1 MIRQASPAR
10 GSSRLRFSV
19 RLIQHLGSPREI
31 VNLGIIADK
40 AGFDHAWF
48 PSDKFMYNAWSMIAA
63 LAENTDNIIVG
74 ANGTEPY
81 AISPA
86 EIAVFMATLDHLS
99 QGRVAIGFGMHTE
112 KMVNWLGHDTSDR
125 LQRIREAVELMRRIW
140 RGENAKF
147 NGEVYHWSDQCYLR
161 FKAFRERIPIYVSGF
176 AHDDLEL
183 SGEIGDGSLP
193 MVTPPESASL
203 MIERVLKGVRK
214 AGRNTDEFDVC
225 GCAWFSISANGKNTE
240 TESLKDVLAYFGHY
254 LDEEA
259 LTTVGLSRAHFSAT
273 QRMVDAGDYS
283 GARAAVTPEMMKLA
297 VVGSPKDAIDKI
309 EMLAEAG
316 VTQVSIGGP
325 LGPDPAEAIRLIGEK
340 VIPYFR

>member
-1 MIRQASPAR
+1 M
-10 GSSRLRFSV
+10 RFSV

-31 VNLGIIADK
+31 INLGVIADR
-40 AGFDHAWF
+40 AGFDQAWF
-48 PSDKFMYNAWSMIAA
+48 PSDKFMYNAWAMIAA

-112 KMVNWLGHDTSDR
+112 KMVGWLGHDTSDR

-140 RGENAKF
+140 RGENAEF

-176 AHDDLEL
+176 DHDDLAL
-183 SGEIGDGSLP
+183 SGELGDGSLP
-193 MVTPPESASL
+193 MVTPPESAAP
-203 MIERVLKGVRK
+203 MTERVLTGVRR
-214 AGRNTDEFDVC
+214 AGKRVEDFDVC
-225 GCAWFSISANGKNTE
+225 GCAWFSISEDGKDTQ
-240 TESLKDVLAYFGHY
+240 TDKLKDIVAYFGHY

-259 LTTVGLSRAHFSAT
+259 LGTVGLSRAHFAET
-273 QRMVDAGDYS
+273 QRFVDAGDYT
-283 GARAAVTPEMMKLA
+283 GARTAVTPEMLQLA
-297 VVGSPKDAIDKI
+297 VTGSPKDAIAKI
-309 EMLAEAG
+309 EMLADAG

-325 LGPDPAEAIRLIGEK
+325 LGPDPATAIRLIGEK
-340 VIPYFR
+340 VIPYFRP

>member
-1 MIRQASPAR
+1 MK
-10 GSSRLRFSV
+10 FSV
-19 RLIQHLGSPREI
+19 RLIQYLGTPREI
-31 VNLGIIADK
+31 VNLAVLADR
-40 AGFDHAWF
+40 AGFDQVWF

-63 LAENTDNIIVG
+63 VAENTRRIVVG

-112 KMVNWLGHDTSDR
+112 KMVGWLGHDTSDR
-125 LQRIREAVELMRRIW
+125 LPRIREAVELMRRLW

-147 NGEVYHWSDQCYLR
+147 DGQVYHWSDQCYLR
-161 FKAFRERIPIYVSGF
+161 FEPFRDRIPIYVSGF
-176 AHDDLEL
+176 GHADLEL

-193 MVTPPESASL
+193 MVTPPESAAL
-203 MIERVLKGVRK
+203 MAARVLKGVER
-214 AGRNTDEFDVC
+214 AGRDPAEVDIC
-225 GCAWFSISANGKNTE
+225 GCAWFSVSEDGKGTA
-240 TESLKDVLAYFGHY
+240 TDTLKDVLAYFGHY

-259 LTTVGLSRAHFSAT
+259 LATVGLSRAHFAAT
-273 QRMVDAGDYS
+273 ERFVNAGDYAA
-283 GARAAVTPEMMKLA
+283 ARAAVTPDMMKLA
-297 VVGSPKDAIDKI
+297 VVGSAKDAIAQI
-309 EMLAEAG
+309 EKLAAGG

-325 LGPDPAEAIRLIGEK
+325 LGPDPAAAIRLIGEQ

>member
-1 MIRQASPAR
+1 M
-10 GSSRLRFSV
+10 RFSV
-19 RLIQHLGSPREI
+19 RLIQHLGSPRDI
-31 VNLGIIADK
+31 VNLGVIADR
-40 AGFDHAWF
+40 AGFDQAWF

-63 LAENTDNIIVG
+63 LAENTDHIIVG

-140 RGENAKF
+140 RGENAQF
-147 NGEVYHWSDQCYLR
+147 EGEVYHWSDQCYLR
-161 FKAFRERIPIYVSGF
+161 FQALRERIPIYVSGF
-176 AHDDLEL
+176 ADDDLEL

-193 MVTPPESASL
+193 MVTPPESARL
-203 MIERVLKGVRK
+203 MTERVLKGVRK
-214 AGRNTDEFDVC
+214 AGKNPEDFDIC
-225 GCAWFSISANGKNTE
+225 GCAWFSISETGKGTE
-240 TESLKDVLAYFGHY
+240 TDQLKDILAYFGHY
-254 LDEEA
+254 LDEQA
-259 LTTVGLSRAHFSAT
+259 LATVGLSRAHFSAT
-273 QRMVDAGDYS
+273 QRLVDKGDYR

-297 VVGSPKDAIDKI
+297 VVGRPRDAIAKI
-309 EMLAEAG
+309 EMLADAG

-325 LGPDPAEAIRLIGEK
+325 LGPDPASAIRLMGDK